1 MGIEN
6 SDGAMTM
13 MLARRSSWPPT
24 RTVGRNRKE
33 HTGKSLKLFTAG
45 KVKVVLRV
53 LQVLQKT
60 INSTLLL
67 SQLQRF
73 PSSEYSAKI
82 TEGKWSP
89 VKFC

>member
-1 MGIEN
+1 MEEVMRN
-6 SDGAMTM
+6 DDGAAE
-13 MLARRSSWPPT
+13 ARIGT
-24 RTVGRNRKE
+24 TTTVGRNRKE

-53 LQVLQKT
+53 LQVLKKT

-73 PSSEYSAKI
+73 LE
-82 TEGKWSP
+82 W
-89 VKFC
+89 